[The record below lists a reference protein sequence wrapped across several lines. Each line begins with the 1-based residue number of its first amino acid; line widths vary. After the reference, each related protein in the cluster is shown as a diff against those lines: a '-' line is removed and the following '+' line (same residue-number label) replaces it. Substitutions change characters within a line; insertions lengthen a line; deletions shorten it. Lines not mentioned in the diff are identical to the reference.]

1 MPHSGRR
8 GGGGGEAR
16 VTGEGDTRSLTIRG
30 CQHDRRGYGVLYYS
44 WYDGCQEIRGK
55 YLV

>member
-30 CQHDRRGYGVLYYS
+30 CQHDRRGYCTIHGMMAV
-44 WYDGCQEIRGK
+44 K
-55 YLV
+55 K